1 MALATR
7 LSVSLP
13 IRYTRTA
20 GSRYRQGLCCG
31 GSESAQP
38 PATEKTAVDLELG
51 ARVGG
56 DVDDA
61 VLVRAALVGQ
71 VWAQR
76 GIWSRFA
83 PMVYRFSRR
92 TLGPRYDHDDLTQ
105 EVFLRVFRN
114 LHSIEKVSAIS
125 SFVYSVA
132 VRVVSQEIR
141 RFAWRRRITEEV
153 AAVSTCS
160 TASPADFE
168 VRETLMYIQETLDRM
183 RDKYRATFILRYVDG
198 MGLEQ
203 IALGLGISETTVKR
217 YLAKAL
223 ASIHRSVS
231 KRESEGHR
239 HKRRTMWPSAIP

>member
-1 MALATR
+1 MASVARFNVWPQTRRASAEGSVADRGIRDNVVDFIRTPAPDRATVDSSLDRRDGCDDAALA
-7 LSVSLP
+7 
-13 IRYTRTA
+13 
-20 GSRYRQGLCCG
+20 
-31 GSESAQP
+31 
-38 PATEKTAVDLELG
+38 K
-51 ARVGG
+51 
-56 DVDDA
+56 
-61 VLVRAALVGQ
+61 AALVDEA
-71 VWAQR
+71 WAQR
-76 GIWSRFA
+76 EIWFRFA
-83 PMVYRFSRR
+83 PMVYGLFRR
-92 TLGPRYDHDDLTQ
+92 ALGRQYDHEDLTQ
-105 EVFLRVFRN
+105 EVFLRVFRT

-168 VRETLMYIQETLDRM
+168 VRETLLYIQETLDRM